1 MEFRIQKN
9 GKSVWENLIEKNL
22 NVPSFC
28 GGRGSCGKCKILVT
42 EGILPMT
49 AEDKNILSEQELKE
63 GYRLACRA
71 YPETEIT
78 IRTIFSQEAEMAG
91 SIIDLE
97 TNIEEERKEQD
108 IGPQIAID
116 LGTTTLAMALLWQN
130 RVMATY
136 LGINHQRKIGTDV
149 ITRMEKAAKGMAEEL
164 TEIIRKDIWDGIS
177 ELTKKSGIA
186 KEEIEDV
193 ILAGNTVMEH
203 LFFSYPTKGM
213 ESYPFIPFFSD
224 KTEILSE
231 KVFSEW
237 RGKTKIIGFPCIS
250 AFIGGDIIS
259 GLYQIEADRSSKIQ
273 FFLDLGT
280 NGEMAV
286 CSHGKIYTASVA
298 AGPVFE
304 GGNISCGIG
313 SIPGAIFSV
322 ELEEEEFFYKTIK
335 GQEPVGICGTGL
347 IEAVAAFLEMG
358 ILKAD
363 GSLTGSYK
371 ERGVVLAR
379 NKTGGFISVNQS
391 DIREFQ
397 LAKGAVLAGIFIL
410 LKKAGLSVDEIE
422 EWKIAGSFGENLNIK
437 KAVKAGILPKEAEKK
452 AKAVGNTSLAGVIK
466 YSFEEKQKR
475 KERLKVIKKGCISIS
490 LAEEEEFQKEFLK
503 RLEF

>member
-1 MEFRIQKN
+1 
-9 GKSVWENLIEKNL
+9 
-22 NVPSFC
+22 
-28 GGRGSCGKCKILVT
+28 
-42 EGILPMT
+42 
-49 AEDKNILSEQELKE
+49 
-63 GYRLACRA
+63 
-71 YPETEIT
+71 
-78 IRTIFSQEAEMAG
+78 
-91 SIIDLE
+91 
-97 TNIEEERKEQD
+97 
-108 IGPQIAID
+108 
-116 LGTTTLAMALLWQN
+116 
-130 RVMATY
+130 
-136 LGINHQRKIGTDV
+136 
-149 ITRMEKAAKGMAEEL
+149 MEKAAKGMAEEL
-164 TEIIRKDIWDGIS
+164 TKIIRKDIWDGIS

-231 KVFSEW
+231 KVFPEW

-259 GLYQIEADRSSKIQ
+259 GLYQIEADRSPKIQ

-371 ERGVVLAR
+371 EKGVVLAR
-379 NKTGGFISVNQS
+379 NKTGGFISINQS

-410 LKKAGLSVDEIE
+410 LKKAGLSVNEIE

-437 KAVKAGILPKEAEKK
+437 KAVKAGILPKEAERK

-475 KERLKVIKKGCISIS
+475 EERLKVIKKDCISIS